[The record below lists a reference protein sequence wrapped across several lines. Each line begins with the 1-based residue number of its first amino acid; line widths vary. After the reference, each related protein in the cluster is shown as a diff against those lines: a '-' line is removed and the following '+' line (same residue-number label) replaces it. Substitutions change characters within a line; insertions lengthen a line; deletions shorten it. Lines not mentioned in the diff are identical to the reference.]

1 MKWFFWI
8 LVSLV
13 LSGCGRYEGASNR
26 KLTWANAVKVP
37 GVENAY
43 RVSPALFRG
52 EQPTSIGMKNLERLG
67 IKTVVSLRAFH
78 SDRDLIEGTDLDYER
93 ITFQTWDPEEDE
105 LIRFLK
111 IATDSKR
118 LPVLVHCL
126 HGSDRTGA
134 MCAAYRIVVEE
145 WSKEDAIREMKSG
158 GYGHHKIW
166 IHLES
171 WIEELDVERLKAAI
185 GLSESI

>member
-1 MKWFFWI
+1 MKWFLWI
-8 LVSLV
+8 IVSLV
-13 LSGCGRYEGASNR
+13 LSGCGRYEGASKR
-26 KLTWANAVKVP
+26 KLTWANAVNVP

-43 RVSPALFRG
+43 RVSPALYRG
-52 EQPTSIGMKNLERLG
+52 EQPTSLGMKNLERLG

-78 SDRDLIEGTDLDYER
+78 SDRDLIEGTGLNYER

-105 LIRFLK
+105 LIRFLE
-111 IATDSKR
+111 IVTNPEMTPA
-118 LPVLVHCL
+118 LVHCL

-134 MCAAYRIVVEE
+134 MCAAYRIVVEG
-145 WSKEDAIREMKSG
+145 WSKEEAIREMKSG

-171 WIEELDVERLKAAI
+171 WIDELDVDALKAAVAN
-185 GLSESI
+185 